1 MNDLST
7 RLRVGMERSGKKAV
21 DLSRATGVS
30 PAAISKWLDGKTEKI
45 KYVDAIKAAECLSVS
60 VDWLMT
66 GKGDITEQQED
77 DETEGFVTIRKFLGS
92 ASCGIH
98 GLPSF
103 DNIPGI
109 EKITIKDSW
118 YKKYLSAYDPNDIF
132 AVTASGDSMT
142 PDIKDG
148 DFVFVKKWKIGSHLA
163 EGIYFVC
170 LDGDYFIKRLQR
182 VGGGNLLLISSNP
195 RYKDIRINHDSQE
208 ELVIIGQEVL
218 TLKAEVV

>member
-1 MNDLST
+1 MSELSD
-7 RLRVGMERSGKKAV
+7 RLKISMERSGKKAV

-45 KYVDAIKAAECLSVS
+45 KYVDAVKAAECLSVS

-66 GKGDITEQQED
+66 GKGEIATKQED
-77 DETEGFVTIRKFLGS
+77 EEEEGYVTIRKFIGS

-103 DNIPGI
+103 DNVPGI
-109 EKITIKDSW
+109 EKITVKDSW
-118 YKKYLSAYDPNDIF
+118 YKKYLSAYDPDDLF
-132 AVTASGDSMT
+132 AVTASGDSME
-142 PDIKDG
+142 PDISDG
-148 DFVFVKKWKIGSHLA
+148 DFVFVEHWKPGSHLA

-182 VGGGNLLLISSNP
+182 IGGGNLLLISSNV
-195 RYKDIRINHDSQE
+195 RYKDIRINADSQE
-208 ELVIIGQEVL
+208 ELIIIGKEVFV
-218 TLKAEVV
+218 LKAKVV